1 MADRENEL
9 FDEIKTIF
17 SNYLWARSFVEKLKN
32 SCQKRNKIPE
42 ITTFPSRDN
51 FFLYPQSL
59 IRFAFQT
66 LLLIIAMCYK
76 VLSITS

>member
-51 FFLYPQSL
+51 FFL
-59 IRFAFQT
+59 
-66 LLLIIAMCYK
+66 
-76 VLSITS
+76 